1 MAVRKPCRSK
11 GCKTCPRCEH
21 PWWLDVMHNRER
33 YRMPVDDFA
42 LARGATAPVTSK
54 QEAEKV
60 WEPKFIAEIVSG
72 KDPRVPIERETKFER
87 PATVADLLKLYRTR
101 YVEVEPLKSR
111 AGMLSQLNVLSA
123 QLGNL
128 PATAL
133 ERPDAIEDFKKR
145 YANRAIATT
154 NRYLSRLRH
163 VCNWSIGRDLL
174 TKTAFHPRG
183 VRIPAKAERRRERR
197 VSEAE
202 EQRLLEA
209 CKLLNEPTRS
219 MAKLTWDDVHE
230 IRARASAGIEQRD
243 IAAAFKISRPLCSA
257 IVRGHIW
264 NPEVKLTT
272 GDEMR
277 DRIIG
282 ALDTGCRRGEML
294 KIQNKQVDWRH
305 RWIRILKEHSKT
317 EVARVIPFEA
327 GSRLEK
333 LLRRRAFLGPD
344 AYVFGEATTG
354 AYVASLKSAWETL
367 LLLANGIK
375 PTRAGSGKR
384 VSNRKALAKIDLH
397 WHDLRHE
404 ALSRLADDGVP
415 VHELQL
421 LAGHSS
427 ITTTQ
432 RYMNARASSLAE
444 SMRQARERRV
454 SRVEHADEATAQIG

>member
-1 MAVRKPCRSK
+1 
-11 GCKTCPRCEH
+11 
-21 PWWLDVMHNRER
+21 
-33 YRMPVDDFA
+33 
-42 LARGATAPVTSK
+42 
-54 QEAEKV
+54 
-60 WEPKFIAEIVSG
+60 
-72 KDPRVPIERETKFER
+72 
-87 PATVADLLKLYRTR
+87 
-101 YVEVEPLKSR
+101 
-111 AGMLSQLNVLSA
+111 
-123 QLGNL
+123 
-128 PATAL
+128 
-133 ERPDAIEDFKKR
+133 
-145 YANRAIATT
+145 
-154 NRYLSRLRH
+154 
-163 VCNWSIGRDLL
+163 
-174 TKTAFHPRG
+174 
-183 VRIPAKAERRRERR
+183 
-197 VSEAE
+197 
-202 EQRLLEA
+202 
-209 CKLLNEPTRS
+209 

-230 IRARASAGIEQRD
+230 IRARAQAGIEQRD
-243 IAAAFKISRPLCSA
+243 IAAAFNISRPLCSA

-354 AYVASLKSAWETL
+354 AYVASLRSAWETL

-384 VSNRKALAKIDLH
+384 VSNRKALAQIDLH

-421 LAGHSS
+421 LAGHAS

-454 SRVEHADEATAQIG
+454 NRVEHADEATVSDWVKECRTEQGWHATDCQPIVSRRSIRVRQIHKRVKTLRILVGATGFEPATPCAQGRCATRLRYAPTASSLPHRRGAAGDGRQGQGRAWRGSLAPAPREVLVDPYPVTRRYRPPRPLPAPFATVDERPAAPAVGDANVHTGILIAGVAAGIG

>member
-1 MAVRKPCRSK
+1 
-11 GCKTCPRCEH
+11 
-21 PWWLDVMHNRER
+21 
-33 YRMPVDDFA
+33 
-42 LARGATAPVTSK
+42 
-54 QEAEKV
+54 
-60 WEPKFIAEIVSG
+60 
-72 KDPRVPIERETKFER
+72 
-87 PATVADLLKLYRTR
+87 
-101 YVEVEPLKSR
+101 
-111 AGMLSQLNVLSA
+111 
-123 QLGNL
+123 
-128 PATAL
+128 
-133 ERPDAIEDFKKR
+133 
-145 YANRAIATT
+145 
-154 NRYLSRLRH
+154 LRH
-163 VCNWSIGRDLL
+163 VSNWAIGRDLP

-230 IRARASAGIEQRD
+230 IRARASAGVEQRD

-264 NPEVKLTT
+264 NPEVKLTI

-354 AYVASLKSAWETL
+354 AYVASLKSACRDERT
-367 LLLANGIK
+367 
-375 PTRAGSGKR
+375 
-384 VSNRKALAKIDLH
+384 
-397 WHDLRHE
+397 
-404 ALSRLADDGVP
+404 
-415 VHELQL
+415 
-421 LAGHSS
+421 
-427 ITTTQ
+427 
-432 RYMNARASSLAE
+432 ASSVPKSA
-444 SMRQARERRV
+444 SADTTIRRSTAARSKITSSSACCNPIARTWIA
-454 SRVEHADEATAQIG
+454 S

>member
-1 MAVRKPCRSK
+1 M
-11 GCKTCPRCEH
+11 
-21 PWWLDVMHNRER
+21 
-33 YRMPVDDFA
+33 
-42 LARGATAPVTSK
+42 
-54 QEAEKV
+54 
-60 WEPKFIAEIVSG
+60 
-72 KDPRVPIERETKFER
+72 
-87 PATVADLLKLYRTR
+87 
-101 YVEVEPLKSR
+101 
-111 AGMLSQLNVLSA
+111 
-123 QLGNL
+123 
-128 PATAL
+128 
-133 ERPDAIEDFKKR
+133 
-145 YANRAIATT
+145 
-154 NRYLSRLRH
+154 
-163 VCNWSIGRDLL
+163 
-174 TKTAFHPRG
+174 
-183 VRIPAKAERRRERR
+183 
-197 VSEAE
+197 SEAE

-230 IRARASAGIEQRD
+230 IRHEPAQASSNGTSRQR
-243 IAAAFKISRPLCSA
+243 SRSRDRCA
-257 IVRGHIW
+257 VIVRGHIW

-305 RWIRILKEHSKT
+305 RWIRILTERSKT

-333 LLRRRAFLGPD
+333 LLRRRAFVGPD
-344 AYVFGEATTG
+344 TYVFGEATTG
-354 AYVASLKSAWETL
+354 AYVASLKSAWDTP

-384 VSNRKALAKIDLH
+384 VSNRKALAQIDLH

-432 RYMNARASSLAE
+432 RYMNARASSWP
-444 SMRQARERRV
+444 SRCARRANDGSVVSNTLMKRPLRLGDGMQTEQGWHATDCQPIV
-454 SRVEHADEATAQIG
+454 SRRSIRVRRIHKRVKTLMSFLR